1 VQQRA
6 SFSRFCHQKK
16 YSRANK
22 SRLVP
27 TQSENKN
34 NPVRTSR
41 GLSPHK
47 PKNYYLCTSKR
58 NFMNFQNTR
67 EFAQQLD
74 QQDELYNYR
83 NEFIFPQVNGKNVI
97 YFTGNSLGLQ
107 PKRTKA
113 FVDEVMNDWAK
124 LAVDGHF
131 YADKPWWDYH
141 ERFAIPLGEIMGAKP
156 SEITVMNT
164 LTVNLHLMMV
174 SFYRPTAKKYKI
186 LCEEKAFPS
195 DQYMFQ
201 SQADFHAQYLGI
213 NPNEIIIEIKRREGE
228 HNIRLEDVLAKIEEI
243 GDELALVLIG
253 GVNYY
258 TGQVFDMKTI
268 TAAAQKTGAYVGWD
282 LAHAA
287 GNIEMNLHDWNVDF
301 ACWCSYKYMNSGPGN
316 ASGCFV
322 HENHHYNA
330 KLPRF
335 AGWWG
340 HNKERRFKME
350 QQFEPVHGAD
360 GWQISNLPILSLAPY
375 LASVE
380 MFAEVGMTKLIKK
393 RNLLT
398 SYLEFILHEIDRE
411 IGGAG
416 FEIITPQNQE
426 ERACQLSVYLHGQ
439 GRSLFEYLMKNG
451 VITDWREPNVIR
463 FAPAPFYCS
472 FTDMYEFG
480 QILKKGIIG

>member
-1 VQQRA
+1 
-6 SFSRFCHQKK
+6 
-16 YSRANK
+16 
-22 SRLVP
+22 
-27 TQSENKN
+27 
-34 NPVRTSR
+34 
-41 GLSPHK
+41 
-47 PKNYYLCTSKR
+47 
-58 NFMNFQNTR
+58 MNFQNTR

-74 QQDELYNYR
+74 AQDELFKYR
-83 NEFIFPQVNGKNVI
+83 NEFLFPSINGKNVI

-107 PKRTKA
+107 PKRTQA
-113 FVDEVMNDWAK
+113 YVDEVMNDWAK
-124 LAVDGHF
+124 LAVEGHF

-141 ERFAIPLGEIMGAKP
+141 ERFAVPLSGIVGAKP

-174 SFYRPTAKKYKI
+174 SFYQPTPKKYKI
-186 LCEEKAFPS
+186 ICEEKAFPS

-201 SQADFHAQYLGI
+201 SQVKFHGYDPKDAI
-213 NPNEIIIEIKRREGE
+213 VEIKRREGE
-228 HNIRLEDVLAKIEEI
+228 HNIRHEDIIAKIEEV
-243 GDELALVLIG
+243 GEELALVLIG

-258 TGQVFDMKTI
+258 TGQVFDIKAI
-268 TAAAQKTGAYVGWD
+268 TEAGHKTGAYVGWD

-287 GNIEMNLHDWNVDF
+287 GNIELELHDWNVDF

-322 HENHHYNA
+322 HEKHHND
-330 KLPRF
+330 KELPRF

-350 QQFEPVHGAD
+350 PDFDPVHGAD

-380 MFAEVGMTKLIKK
+380 MFAEVGMKKLIQK

-398 SYLEFILHEIDRE
+398 AYLEFILHEIDRE
-411 IGGAG
+411 IDGTE

-463 FAPAPFYCS
+463 LAPAPFYCS
-472 FTDMYEFG
+472 FEDMYEFG
-480 QILKKGIIG
+480 QILKAGISKP

>member
-1 VQQRA
+1 
-6 SFSRFCHQKK
+6 
-16 YSRANK
+16 
-22 SRLVP
+22 
-27 TQSENKN
+27 
-34 NPVRTSR
+34 
-41 GLSPHK
+41 
-47 PKNYYLCTSKR
+47 
-58 NFMNFQNTR
+58 MNFQNTR
-67 EFAQQLD
+67 EFAQRLD
-74 QQDELYNYR
+74 AQDELFKFR
-83 NEFIFPQVNGKNVI
+83 DEFLFPKVNGKNVI

-107 PKRTKA
+107 PKRA
-113 FVDEVMNDWAK
+113 QSYVDEVMSDWAK
-124 LAVDGHF
+124 LAVEGHF

-141 ERFAIPLGEIMGAKP
+141 ERFAAPLSGIVGAKP

-186 LCEEKAFPS
+186 ICEEKAFPS

-201 SQADFHAQYLGI
+201 SQAKFHSQYLGI
-213 NPNEIIIEIKRREGE
+213 NPNDIIVEIKRRDGE
-228 HNIRLEDVLAKIEEI
+228 HNIRLEDVLAKIEEV

-287 GNIEMNLHDWNVDF
+287 GNIELLLHDWNVDF

-316 ASGCFV
+316 VSGCFV
-322 HENHHYNA
+322 HERHHGD
-330 KLPRF
+330 KDLPRF

-350 QQFEPVHGAD
+350 PDFDPVHGAD

-398 SYLEFILHEIDRE
+398 AYLEFILHEIDKE
-411 IGGAG
+411 IDGTE

-463 FAPAPFYCS
+463 LAPAPFYSS
-472 FTDMYEFG
+472 FEDMYEFG
-480 QILKKGIIG
+480 QILKRGIAKP

>member
-1 VQQRA
+1 
-6 SFSRFCHQKK
+6 
-16 YSRANK
+16 
-22 SRLVP
+22 
-27 TQSENKN
+27 
-34 NPVRTSR
+34 
-41 GLSPHK
+41 
-47 PKNYYLCTSKR
+47 
-58 NFMNFQNTR
+58 MNFQNTR
-67 EFAQQLD
+67 EFAQRLD
-74 QQDELYNYR
+74 AQDELFKYR
-83 NEFIFPQVNGKNVI
+83 EEFLFPKVNGKNVI

-107 PKRTKA
+107 PKRA
-113 FVDEVMNDWAK
+113 QSYVDEVMSDWAK
-124 LAVDGHF
+124 LAVEGHF

-141 ERFAIPLGEIMGAKP
+141 ERFAAPLSGIVGAKP

-164 LTVNLHLMMV
+164 LTINLHLMMV

-186 LCEEKAFPS
+186 ICEEKAFPS

-201 SQADFHAQYLGI
+201 SQAKFHSQYLGI
-213 NPNEIIIEIKRREGE
+213 NPNDIIVEIKRRDGE
-228 HNIRLEDVLAKIEEI
+228 HNIRLEDILAKIEEV

-287 GNIEMNLHDWNVDF
+287 GNIELLSHDWNVDF

-322 HENHHYNA
+322 HERHHGD
-330 KLPRF
+330 KDLPRF

-350 QQFEPVHGAD
+350 PDFDPVHGAD

-398 SYLEFILHEIDRE
+398 AYLEFILHEIDKE
-411 IGGAG
+411 IDGTE

-463 FAPAPFYCS
+463 LAPAPFYTS
-472 FTDMYEFG
+472 FEDMYEFG
-480 QILKKGIIG
+480 QILKRGIAKP